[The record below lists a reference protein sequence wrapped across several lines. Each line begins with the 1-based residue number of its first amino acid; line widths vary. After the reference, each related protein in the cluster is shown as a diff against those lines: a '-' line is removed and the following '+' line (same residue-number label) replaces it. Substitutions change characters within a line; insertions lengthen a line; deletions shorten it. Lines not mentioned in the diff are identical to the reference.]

1 MKVIFIKNVPKVA
14 KIGEVKD
21 QPDGYVRNFL
31 LPQKLAIL
39 ATPDALAK
47 MERERNEIRVER
59 EVQTDLFKKNLRS
72 VNGMTVTIKAP
83 TNEQGSLFKAIHERD
98 ITAALKKEHK
108 VIIANEY
115 IKLDAPI
122 KQNGEFKVGVE
133 AMGVKES
140 ITVNVIRA

>member
-47 MERERNEIRVER
+47 IK
-59 EVQTDLFKKNLRS
+59 EVPLNRRFED
-72 VNGMTVTIKAP
+72 
-83 TNEQGSLFKAIHERD
+83 
-98 ITAALKKEHK
+98 AA
-108 VIIANEY
+108 
-115 IKLDAPI
+115 KLLDVP
-122 KQNGEFKVGVE
+122 
-133 AMGVKES
+133 
-140 ITVNVIRA
+140 